1 MYALRNP
8 NRAATAAG
16 PWRSIISISVM
27 PCHVAHCYAA
37 AQALLLAVLS
47 LQPAACRV
55 AAGGV
60 MIDGPEIRARRL
72 AVGMTADQLGAK
84 AGMSGAYVRQ
94 IETGARP
101 GSVKALRALA
111 KVLGLGSPAPAV
123 SGYAPRPQLARLDGE
138 AVQVAPVS
146 AMDAAAAGSDMAAAA
161 SPRAVTAGRAVA
173 LSRVLSFSDCDYVP
187 GGSPDGLRVCSKTR
201 RIGCAGSFSGDLPA
215 GRAWLAQAIGMAIYA
230 SEAFGQFYRVPGARF
245 NGAVNQCAQ
254 RVSRHFAGG
263 LLMPT
268 AAMVAHIAAI
278 GESGRPADVGELA
291 SHFGA
296 PRDLVVLRLA
306 TLLPT
311 IVLRTS

>member
-1 MYALRNP
+1 ML
-8 NRAATAAG
+8 
-16 PWRSIISISVM
+16 
-27 PCHVAHCYAA
+27 CHVAQCYALP
-37 AQALLLAVLS
+37 QALPIAALS
-47 LQPAACRV
+47 LERCACRV

-72 AVGMTADQLGAK
+72 AVGMTADQLGAA

-111 KVLGLGSPAPAV
+111 TVLGLGIPAPAV
-123 SGYAPRPQLARLDGE
+123 SGYAPRAQLARLDGE
-138 AVQVAPVS
+138 AVQVPPVS
-146 AMDAAAAGSDMAAAA
+146 AIDAAAAGSDMAAAA
-161 SPRAVTAGRAVA
+161 APRAVAAGRAVA
-173 LSRVLSFSDCDYVP
+173 LSRVLAFMDGEYVS
-187 GGSPDGLRVCSKTR
+187 GGAPEGLRVCSKTR
-201 RIGCAGSFSGDLPA
+201 RIDCAGGFSGEPPPPE
-215 GRAWLAQAIGMAIYA
+215 RAWLAQAVGLAAYA
-230 SEAFGQFYRVPGARF
+230 AEKHGQFYRVPGARF
-245 NGAVNQCAQ
+245 DGAGNECAQ

-278 GESGRPADVGELA
+278 GESGRPAAVGELA
-291 SHFGA
+291 AHFGV

-306 TLLPT
+306 TLLPA